1 MPFDALRIQNP
12 TLERRGT
19 IRPMRKSLAAIVVV
33 FVILSTACSSGW
45 KEPKTYTFKT
55 ATGAEQYERLFWD
68 AVKNKDRLAISS
80 HLASNFVRQDES
92 GTKNKEQY
100 LAEFDQTKLTDY
112 SLAEVNVTPQ
122 GTDMIV
128 TYLITLH
135 GTSAGKP
142 FPNQPIRYMSVWQ
155 QHKAGWV
162 LVAQSAIGP
171 R

>member
-1 MPFDALRIQNP
+1 MA
-12 TLERRGT
+12 
-19 IRPMRKSLAAIVVV
+19 KSLAAILVV
-33 FVILSTACSSGW
+33 FGMFSTACGSGW
-45 KEPKTYTFKT
+45 KEPKTYSFKT

-100 LAEFDQTKLTDY
+100 LAELDQTKLTDY

-122 GTDMIV
+122 GTAMIM
-128 TYLITLH
+128 TYVITLR
-135 GTSAGKP
+135 GSSGGKP
-142 FPNQPIRYMSVWQ
+142 FPNEPIRYMSVWQ

-162 LVAQSAIGP
+162 LVAQSVIGP

>member
-1 MPFDALRIQNP
+1 MA
-12 TLERRGT
+12 
-19 IRPMRKSLAAIVVV
+19 KSLAG
-33 FVILSTACSSGW
+33 ILVLFIIFSTACGSGW

-100 LAEFDQTKLTDY
+100 LAELDQTKLADY

-122 GTDMIV
+122 GMDMIV

-135 GTSAGKP
+135 GTKDGKP
-142 FPNQPIRYMSVWQ
+142 LPTEPIRHMSVWQ

-162 LVAQSAIGP
+162 LVAQSAIGT

>member
-1 MPFDALRIQNP
+1 MGKSSAATFAL
-12 TLERRGT
+12 LT
-19 IRPMRKSLAAIVVV
+19 ILLAEFSI
-33 FVILSTACSSGW
+33 ACSGW
-45 KEPKTYTFKT
+45 GEPKKYSFKT

-68 AVKNKDRLAISS
+68 AVKNQDRLAISS

-100 LAEFDQTKLTDY
+100 LAELEQTKLIDY
-112 SLAEVNVTPQ
+112 ALADLNVTPQ

-128 TYLITLH
+128 TYLITLR
-135 GTSAGKP
+135 GTTAGKP

-155 QHKAGWV
+155 QHKAGWM
-162 LVAQSAIGP
+162 LVAQSAMQT

>member
-1 MPFDALRIQNP
+1 MGKLLP
-12 TLERRGT
+12 
-19 IRPMRKSLAAIVVV
+19 AIVVV
-33 FVILSTACSSGW
+33 FAIFSAACSSGW

-68 AVKNKDRLAISS
+68 AVKNQDRLAISS

-92 GTKNKEQY
+92 GTKNKEQF
-100 LAEFDQTKLTDY
+100 LAELDQTKLTDY
-112 SLAEVNVTPQ
+112 SFAEVNVTPQ

-128 TYLITLH
+128 TYVITLH

-142 FPNQPIRYMSVWQ
+142 FPNEPIRYMSVWQ
-155 QHKAGWV
+155 QQKAGWV
-162 LVAQSAIGP
+162 LIAQSAMQT